1 MKFLVPAALALLVAA
16 PALAQDTMPA
26 VPAAGTLPT
35 CGPDVTDKCQQPA
48 AAERVAADEYKGG
61 GKDNSAMM
69 GHGAMR
75 SGAMRSGA
83 MHHGHRPHHRRA
95 M

>member
-1 MKFLVPAALALLVAA
+1 MKFLVPAALALLVAV

-75 SGAMRSGA
+75 SGAM
-83 MHHGHRPHHRRA
+83 HHGHRPHHRRA